1 MDKLEAK
8 LRTQDHRLSEYKTLL
23 KYAEKHRPEW
33 YLKIIGDN
41 DLDEFHH
48 ILWELPFYKRLYKVE
63 EPTFINRVTTYIQP
77 TDKSMYSVELFRFKV
92 FKYRKNWLKGSYAI
106 EKEEVD
112 SRKNPELFEKYVEM
126 MMTETP
132 VQPNELP
139 QPMLLN
145 SI

>member
-48 ILWELPFYKRLYKVE
+48 ILWGLPFYKNLYKVE
-63 EPTFINRVTTYIQP
+63 KPTFLNRVTTYIQP
-77 TDKSMYSVELFRFKV
+77 YDESRYSIELFKFKV
-92 FKYRKNWLKGSYAI
+92 FKYRKNFLKGSYAI
-106 EKEEVD
+106 EKEIID
-112 SRKNPELFEKYVEM
+112 SREQPELFEKYVEI
-126 MMTETP
+126 MMTERP
-132 VQPNELP
+132 VQPKELP
-139 QPMLLN
+139 EAILRN
-145 SI
+145 SL